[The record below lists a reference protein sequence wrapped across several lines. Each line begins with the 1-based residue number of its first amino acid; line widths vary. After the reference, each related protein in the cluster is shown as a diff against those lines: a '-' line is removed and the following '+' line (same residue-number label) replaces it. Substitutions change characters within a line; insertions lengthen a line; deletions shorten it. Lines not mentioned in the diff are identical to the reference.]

1 MLIALNEPIPDSRQP
16 IPDNRFPTTDSRQ
29 PTPDNRFPISNM
41 NLSRSLLLLCAAT
54 LYLALSGFECASS
67 EVTTARVALKSKD
80 YKKAEEALKKEVAA
94 RPGNVEAWLLLGDIY
109 NDQSRWV
116 EMDEAY
122 AKAEAAPNAS
132 ISNSQRQDIAARR
145 FNGWLNKFNAGLKDY
160 NSESYSQALKELD
173 SAEMLRKDYP
183 ENIFLRAQ
191 VYLGLKDD
199 AMVTK
204 TYQHYAQVAGRDV
217 DPGLAMGLALGL
229 DRRQLETRAG
239 KPDVINVADSVGGFA
254 FYKAK
259 NLYVYFA
266 PSAKPGEASIVEGWK
281 FYGSDD
287 KTPEIIRQQLGN
299 TIRSSPWY
307 SLGVQAYNAAESDPR
322 KFDDALKYLRTVEQL
337 DATRDDIGEIIAEIY
352 VVTKRTDEAM
362 RALDEQIRRDP
373 KNPRP
378 YINYG
383 NLYNEQKQFDKAIE
397 QFSKVLAID
406 LPSDDKA
413 LQTALFNL
421 GAVYKNLGAR
431 KQDEIR
437 EASKGKPTNDQI
449 EQYRKPLRESK
460 KYFEQLKAI
469 PARRG
474 DYQLL
479 GELANLYDVLAETDN
494 LKSAVREME
503 AVENVGNNAR
513 TADYWR
519 RLSRLYAIIGDGKKA
534 EAADKKA
541 TELGG

>member
-1 MLIALNEPIPDSRQP
+1 
-16 IPDNRFPTTDSRQ
+16 
-29 PTPDNRFPISNM
+29 M

-54 LYLALSGFECASS
+54 LYLAFSGFECASS

-94 RPGNVEAWLLLGDIY
+94 RPGNTEAWLLLGDIY

-122 AKAEAAPNAS
+122 AKAEAIPSAS
-132 ISNSQRQDIAARR
+132 ISDGQRQDIAARR
-145 FNGWLNKFNAGLKDY
+145 FNGWLNKFNTALRDY
-160 NSESYSQALKELD
+160 NNSRYSQALKELD
-173 SAEMLRKDYP
+173 SAEMLRKNYP
-183 ENIFLRAQ
+183 ENTFLRAQ
-191 VYLGLKDD
+191 VYLGLKDE
-199 AMVTK
+199 AMTTK
-204 TYQHYAQVAGRDV
+204 TYQQYTEIAGRDV
-217 DPGLAMGLALGL
+217 TPGLEMGLALGL
-229 DRRQLETRAG
+229 NRSQLEARAG
-239 KPDVINVADSVGGFA
+239 KPDAAQVVDSAGGFA

-266 PSAKPGEASIVEGWK
+266 PAEKPGEASLVEGWK
-281 FYGSDD
+281 FYSTSD

-307 SLGVQAYNAAESDPR
+307 SLGVQAYNAAESDPK

-337 DATRDDIGEIIAEIY
+337 DASRDDIGEIVAEIY
-352 VVTKRTDEAM
+352 VATKRTDEAM
-362 RALDEQIRRDP
+362 KALDEQIRRDP

-383 NLYNEQKQFDKAIE
+383 NLYNEQKQYDKAIE
-397 QFSKVLAID
+397 QFAKVLPLG

-437 EASKGKPTNDQI
+437 EASKGKPTADQI

-460 KYFEQLKAI
+460 KYFEQLKGI

-479 GELANLYDVLAETDN
+479 GELANLYDVLGETDN
-494 LKSAVREME
+494 LKNAVREME
-503 AVENVGNNAR
+503 AVENVGDNAR

-541 TELGG
+541 SELGG